1 MCVFLTFSARVID
14 LSALRAMLTPTDDG
28 SQKKKKKK
36 GPPVIEVQIGVTFKP
51 VQNLIVAES

>member
-28 SQKKKKKK
+28 SQKKKKK

>member
-36 GPPVIEVQIGVTFKP
+36 GPPVQIGVTFKP